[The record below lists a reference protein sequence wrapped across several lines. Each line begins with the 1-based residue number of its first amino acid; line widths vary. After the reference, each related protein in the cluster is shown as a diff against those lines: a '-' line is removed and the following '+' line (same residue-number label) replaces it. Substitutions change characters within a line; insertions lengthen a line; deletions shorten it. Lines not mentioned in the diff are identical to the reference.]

1 MHKKEDWRW
10 QVFDEFL
17 NTMIRSLFWFFIT
30 ILFLLLFVIKANAE
44 PTLTIK
50 EFTKQ
55 ATQGL
60 PTNAHDFSKA
70 YMNPMIGNEQ
80 LSTPNGTKF
89 DVNLSCP
96 TSNAFL
102 EVMAQ
107 TSSSTGDL
115 SYLQFSRD
123 KNLDGQVD
131 SVKNFPKVVSGVCAT
146 GLISC
151 TPGTWDDCISYRWDG
166 QNDNLTLIETGI
178 GNLGGCYCINKSC
191 GDANKSQR
199 MISSIVTDLG
209 VSAANAL
216 ANNNPQYVISGAQTT
231 GPIAKFYG
239 QKLVGCGD
247 GSATTMANY
256 YQNPQNIESAANSY
270 KTDTDGIYQLVA
282 NSAAAKKSIT
292 TLKACI
298 INRNTSY
305 KNIVLND
312 IVSYNSGSDARSCS
326 STGCVSMFP
335 GEYVITIPNNVNKIN
350 VKATAGGASGAWKY
364 THHCGGQG
372 AGGGAGSGFEGV
384 VDVTP
389 GEQFIVSVGSGGAGG
404 HKKNYHSPAEPT
416 FLKRGDDFF
425 VYLNGASSR
434 LGGLSTTSG
443 GVNGG
448 DGARHNRG
456 GSSIYGSPNKNH
468 HCHNSVA
475 PSPGA
480 YGAGGYGAGDWKKT
494 RAGAGGDGHVR
505 IEMNVSCLI
514 DQEWITN
521 SCDVVEKDN
530 KCQLKNEL
538 IDGVQTYN
546 NYHPTGKTPIATT
559 QQVGTGSCDLQIKR
573 DWWHVKR
580 DYECKTDTDLN
591 FDKGINRHSIIQ
603 RSATNQHYDDLV
615 DGVTTQRELALPDIE
630 TQANCTN
637 ACKTR
642 RKKDKV
648 SVSSQ
653 GPVTD
658 KVGEDWETLYRKC
671 VGENQNLCPN
681 EQDEQVITQCSC
693 LNEFGT
699 ASVMMQSLRQ
709 AAQGLICTT
718 GNPKTF

>member
-1 MHKKEDWRW
+1 
-10 QVFDEFL
+10 VFDEFL
-17 NTMIRSLFWFFIT
+17 NTMIRSLFWFFIRT
-30 ILFLLLFVIKANAE
+30 LFLLLLVIKANAE

-60 PTNAHDFSKA
+60 PTNAHDVSKA

-96 TSNAFL
+96 NSNAFL

-123 KNLDGQVD
+123 KNLDGKVD
-131 SVKNFPKVVSGVCAT
+131 SVKNFPKAVSGVCAT

-151 TPGTWDDCISYRWDG
+151 TPGTWDDCIGYKWDG

-209 VSAANAL
+209 ASAANAL

-239 QKLVGCGD
+239 QKLVGCGN
-247 GSATTMANY
+247 GSATTMASY

-270 KTDTDGIYQLVA
+270 KTDADGIYQLVA

-292 TLKACI
+292 TLKSCT

-305 KNIVLND
+305 KNIQLED
-312 IVSYNSGSDARSCS
+312 IISYNGGVGGIHSCTGDGCLELVLGRVGDNYWGGYCNIQHQKVSFYVNMPQRIKQATLINAKYDDWIRVAANNQKIYAHPYSDWD
-326 STGCVSMFP
+326 GQ
-335 GEYVITIPNNVNKIN
+335 TIGGRKCEWKTSWNQHPNVDFTNLIKQKGKIDFTID
-350 VKATAGGASGAWKY
+350 V
-364 THHCGGQG
+364 QV
-372 AGGGAGSGFEGV
+372 AGGGEGYAYAQV
-384 VDVTP
+384 FVD
-389 GEQFIVSVGSGGAGG
+389 ESCA
-404 HKKNYHSPAEPT
+404 
-416 FLKRGDDFF
+416 
-425 VYLNGASSR
+425 LN
-434 LGGLSTTSG
+434 
-443 GVNGG
+443 
-448 DGARHNRG
+448 
-456 GSSIYGSPNKNH
+456 
-468 HCHNSVA
+468 
-475 PSPGA
+475 
-480 YGAGGYGAGDWKKT
+480 
-494 RAGAGGDGHVR
+494 
-505 IEMNVSCLI
+505 
-514 DQEWITN
+514 QEWISN
-521 SCDVVEKDN
+521 GCESIEVDDKCVLKD
-530 KCQLKNEL
+530 EV
-538 IDGVQTYN
+538 IDGVQTYK

-559 QQVGTGSCDLQIKR
+559 RQVGGGSCDLKIR
-573 DWWHVKR
+573 RSWWHVKR
-580 DYECKTDTDLN
+580 DYECQTDTDLN
-591 FDKGINRHSIIQ
+591 FDKGINRHAIIQ
-603 RSATNQHYDDLV
+603 SSATTESFNDVV
-615 DGVTTQRELALPDIE
+615 DGVTTQRDLALPDIE
-630 TQANCTN
+630 TQASCTN

-648 SVSSQ
+648 SVSGQ
-653 GPVTD
+653 GPVTN
-658 KVGEDWETLYRKC
+658 KIGQEWEILYRKC
-671 VGENQNLCPN
+671 VGENQDLCPN
-681 EQDEQVITQCSC
+681 EQGEQVITQCSC

-709 AAQGLICTT
+709 AAQGIICTT
-718 GNPKTF
+718 GNPQTF